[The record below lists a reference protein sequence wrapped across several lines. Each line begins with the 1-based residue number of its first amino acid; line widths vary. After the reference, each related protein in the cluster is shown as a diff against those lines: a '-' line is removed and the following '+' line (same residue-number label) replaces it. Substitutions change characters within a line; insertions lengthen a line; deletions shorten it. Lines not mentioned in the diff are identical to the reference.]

1 MFQNLKDILILNKIL
16 IQQIVNILINRNR
29 QMTEP
34 LTLTKLIILYMLN
47 QVDFPL
53 KKAQLLDFILGEDFN
68 TNFFT
73 LNQAFDELLE
83 SKFVE
88 TNSTHSTTFVN
99 ITKTGK
105 DTLDF
110 FQNRISEGIKN
121 DISKYFESNKME
133 ILNEVS
139 VTSNYYRTS
148 SGEYVAELSARD
160 HSSDLINMKIYM
172 PTEDSVESICN
183 HWKSKSQDL
192 YAYILENLL

>member
-1 MFQNLKDILILNKIL
+1 
-16 IQQIVNILINRNR
+16 
-29 QMTEP
+29 MTEP

-83 SKFVE
+83 SQFVE

-99 ITKTGK
+99 ITNTGR
-105 DTLDF
+105 DTLVL

-121 DISKYFESNKME
+121 DITKYFESNKME

-148 SGEYVAELSARD
+148 SGDYIADLSARD
-160 HSSDLINMKIYM
+160 HSSDLINIKIHM
-172 PTEDSVESICN
+172 PTEDAVESICN
-183 HWKSKSQDL
+183 NWKAKSQDL